1 MGENE
6 NVKESVCIELRPRT
20 KENVSVYF
28 YKVQDEEI
36 KKFLPQKAK
45 NVEEAIE
52 DFEKSQGPDST
63 SYGRSIYADGTY
75 VGDFWVYCMGEE
87 EPDAML
93 SFCLFEKSL
102 WGKGVTTEAAKLFL
116 SEIKEKFNLK
126 TVGAFTYSEILRP
139 VRFCK
144 RTDFWKKKPFGRTE
158 SSQNIFKRIF
168 RKI

>member
-6 NVKESVCIELRPRT
+6 NMKESVCIELRPRT

-52 DFEKSQGPDST
+52 DFEKSQRPDST
-63 SYGRSIYADGTY
+63 SYGRSIYVDGTY
-75 VGDFWVYCMGEE
+75 VGDIWVYCIGEE

-126 TVGAFTYSEILRP
+126 TVGAFTYSENLASGK
-139 VRFCK
+139 VLKKNGFLEK
-144 RTDFWKKKPFGRTE
+144 ETFWEDGIE
-158 SSQNIFKRIF
+158 SKYFQKDLS
-168 RKI
+168 